1 MCVVVGKP
9 QKEKCKKQRQK
20 PIKRQLWGKNSKF
33 GSKPTHKAI
42 VKKRASVVDSS
53 FILTMKFC
61 FHHEK
66 KTFYIMLEVTPKNE
80 YWLVCFMKTK
90 REVPNSNVS
99 FSNLFT
105 LFQVIFFLL
114 CRLLELFKII
124 RYVLI
129 ICLLETWIHRN
140 IDPWKHII
148 IETYY

>member
-1 MCVVVGKP
+1 
-9 QKEKCKKQRQK
+9 
-20 PIKRQLWGKNSKF
+20 LWRKNSKF
-33 GSKPTHKAI
+33 GSKPTHKTI
-42 VKKRASVVDSS
+42 VKKMASVVESS

-66 KTFYIMLEVTPKNE
+66 KTFYTMLEATPKNE
-80 YWLVCFMKTK
+80 YWLVCFMKAK

-114 CRLLELFKII
+114 CRLLELFKIV
-124 RYVLI
+124 RYVPI